1 MTGLCPMRRTSYERI
16 EMKNQHIIR
25 RQKPES
31 FKKGVL
37 LSSEPLYLLEFC
49 RKDGKRYLME
59 LTKRKI
65 LDLLEEDGIILIHLQ
80 ASIDEEGN
88 WRKREV
94 RV

>member
-25 RQKPES
+25 MQKPES

-37 LSSEPLYLLEFC
+37 LSSEPLYLLEFS

-59 LTKRKI
+59 LTKQQI
-65 LDLLEEDGIILIHLQ
+65 LDLLEEDGIIHSANS
-80 ASIDEEGN
+80 ASPKPLMES
-88 WRKREV
+88 
-94 RV
+94 

>member
-1 MTGLCPMRRTSYERI
+1 
-16 EMKNQHIIR
+16 MKNQHIIR
-25 RQKPES
+25 MQKPEG

-49 RKDGKRYLME
+49 RKNGEMYLME
-59 LTKRKI
+59 LTKRQI
-65 LDLLEEDGIILIHLQ
+65 LDLLEEDGIILIHLE
-80 ASIDEEGN
+80 ASMNEQGN

>member
-1 MTGLCPMRRTSYERI
+1 MTGHCPMRRTSYERA
-16 EMKNQHIIR
+16 EMKNKHIIR
-25 RQKPES
+25 MQKPES

-49 RKDGKRYLME
+49 RKNGERCLME
-59 LTKRKI
+59 LTKRQI
-65 LDLLEEDGIILIHLQ
+65 LDLLEGDGIILIHLE
-80 ASIDEEGN
+80 ASMNEQGN

>member
-1 MTGLCPMRRTSYERI
+1 MNGQRAIHFP
-16 EMKNQHIIR
+16 
-25 RQKPES
+25 KPGRLR
-31 FKKGVL
+31 KGVL

-49 RKDGKRYLME
+49 RKNGERCLME
-59 LTKRKI
+59 LTKQQI